1 MKYLKFLFLLAVI
14 SSSYLTVKGQGYVG
28 NPAGFFLVPSAS
40 KVTVVSTT
48 TTTTIKFEVD
58 CTRVYNGP
66 TSADWKPFKMNFKLG
81 TDLGGSQELLP
92 TVYTMTSADFDERV
106 GSGSKEFTAVISNDK
121 LRNNS
126 YLIIAYN
133 IPNVNNGGVL
143 DVNYTVYTSYR
154 YPITVVTPDPS
165 AATLAKITAMG
176 FNTSGIKTYSTY
188 YVVENDIRLSKNA
201 LAQTTNTN
209 YTVSNTNGQNVNILI
224 DETIWGNGIWYND
237 LLEALK
243 VWNTANSNIK
253 LNLIYDYFKYAVQPR
268 VDIIMKGT
276 TSITT
281 STETQ
286 YPDGYGSAGALI
298 AVNSNLSS
306 PTGDNVLNL
315 VHSIGHALGLKHTP
329 SAAAGYQNSVM
340 KPGNATV
347 GVWSFLTDNYG
358 LPSTYDVSNIGTK
371 YPVNSSSTITSYI
384 NGPETFNSTASVTY
398 RSSYISSEAGINYHW
413 RVVGIKGTN
422 YTAELNDNNVAL
434 YDFGLPSA
442 GNYQL
447 QCTIS
452 GGKYST
458 PATTTKDITVI

>member
-1 MKYLKFLFLLAVI
+1 MKHVRIFALAALMLSTLTLKAQTYDGSLKAFDLPTSA
-14 SSSYLTVKGQGYVG
+14 G
-28 NPAGFFLVPSAS
+28 N

-48 TTTTIKFEVD
+48 TTTTIKFLVTCFRYSNTSGFVD
-58 CTRVYNGP
+58 
-66 TSADWKPFKMNFKLG
+66 FKMNFKLA
-81 TDLGGSQELLP
+81 TELASGGRNLIDAP
-92 TVYTMTSADFDERV
+92 VFTMTSADFESGKAN
-106 GSGSKEFTAVISNDK
+106 GSMEFTATVSNSK
-121 LRNNS
+121 LPIGG
-126 YLIIAYN
+126 YLRIAYN
-133 IPNVNNGGVL
+133 IPSNGFQS
-143 DVNYTVYTSYR
+143 YTVWDNTR
-154 YPITVVTPDPS
+154 YAIAAPTTPDPS
-165 AATLAKITAMG
+165 AATLAKISSIG
-176 FNTSGIKTYSTY
+176 FSTSGLKVFSTY
-188 YVVENDIRLSKNA
+188 YLVENDVRLGKNG
-201 LAQTTNTN
+201 LAQTNNTN
-209 YTVSNTNGQNVNILI
+209 YAVDNTNGQNVNILI